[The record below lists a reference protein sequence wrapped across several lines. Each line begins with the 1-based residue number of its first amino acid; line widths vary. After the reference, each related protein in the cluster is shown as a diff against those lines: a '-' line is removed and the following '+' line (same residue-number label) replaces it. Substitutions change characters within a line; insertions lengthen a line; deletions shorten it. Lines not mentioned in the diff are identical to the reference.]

1 MRRLFAFLIGSGF
14 GWVLIEAQVFSWY
27 RIQEMFHFENFHMF
41 GTIGSAIAVGAL
53 SLWIIRRFQIKSI
66 YGKPIS
72 IPDKP
77 KQTKSNI
84 LGGLSF
90 GLGWGICGACT
101 APIFILFGLKPLVG
115 GLILLGA
122 LLGAA
127 LYNGLSSKLPH

>member
-1 MRRLFAFLIGSGF
+1 
-14 GWVLIEAQVFSWY
+14 
-27 RIQEMFHFENFHMF
+27 FHMF

-66 YGKPIS
+66 YGNAIS

-77 KQTKSNI
+77 KQTKANI